1 MQKRKLSLDEIKK
14 IELNILLE
22 LKKATDA
29 NGLRFFISGGSLLGA
44 IRHKGFIPWDDDI
57 DVCMPRPDYEKLCRL
72 YREGKVFPDYIELQC
87 YENHT
92 GDFPFIKLLD
102 SRTEIEEKYVAGML
116 KSLWI
121 DILPVDGFPEDE
133 AEVIRIQKKAVNY
146 RKGLMLKFA
155 KVGEGKNAFKK
166 LLKPLV
172 ILALKPFSP
181 AWFNKRLKK
190 EIASYPYETSKY
202 VGVYTW
208 GLYGL
213 GERMLKSE
221 FEKTVPVTFEGY
233 EFNTFS
239 CWHEYLSGLYG
250 NYMELPPVEKRQTHN
265 MLAWIREEG

>member
-1 MQKRKLSLDEIKK
+1 MKKRQLSSEEIKK
-14 IELNILLE
+14 TELNILLE
-22 LKKATDA
+22 LKKATEE
-29 NGLRFFISGGSLLGA
+29 NNLRFFISGGSLLGA
-44 IRHKGFIPWDDDI
+44 IRHHGFIPWDDDI
-57 DVCMPRPDYEKLCRL
+57 DVCMPRPDYDKLCQL

-102 SRTEIEEKYVAGML
+102 TRTQIEEKYVEGMV
-116 KSLWI
+116 KSLWV

-133 AEVIRIQKKAVNY
+133 AEVIRIQKKAVRY

-155 KVGEGKNAFKK
+155 KAGKGKTLAKRIF
-166 LLKPLV
+166 KPLV
-172 ILALKPFSP
+172 ILALKPFSVE
-181 AWFNKRLKK
+181 WFDKMLKK
-190 EIASYPYETSKY
+190 QIAPYPYETCKY

-213 GERMLKSE
+213 GERMLKEE

-233 EFNTFS
+233 EFKTFS

-250 NYMELPPVEKRQTHN
+250 DYMQLPPEEKRQTHE
-265 MLAWIREEG
+265 MIAWILE

>member
-1 MQKRKLSLDEIKK
+1 MKKRQLTLEEIKK
-14 IELNILLE
+14 TELNILLE
-22 LKKATDA
+22 LKKATEE
-29 NGLRFFISGGSLLGA
+29 NNLRFFISGGSLLGA
-44 IRHKGFIPWDDDI
+44 VRHQGFIPWDDDI
-57 DVCMPRPDYEKLCRL
+57 DVCMSRPDYDKLCQL
-72 YREGKVFPDYIELQC
+72 YQEGKVFPDYIELQC

-102 SRTEIEEKYVAGML
+102 TRTQIEEKYVEGMV
-116 KSLWI
+116 KSLWV

-133 AEVIRIQKKAVNY
+133 AEVIRIQKKAVRY

-155 KVGEGKNAFKK
+155 KPGKGKTMAKR

-172 ILALKPFSP
+172 ILALKPFSVE
-181 AWFNKRLKK
+181 WFDKMLKK
-190 EIASYPYETSKY
+190 QIAPYPYETCKY

-213 GERMLKSE
+213 GERMLKEE

-250 NYMELPPVEKRQTHN
+250 DYMQLPPEEKRQTHN
-265 MLAWIREEG
+265 MIAWILE

>member
-1 MQKRKLSLDEIKK
+1 MKKRQLTLEEIKK
-14 IELNILLE
+14 TELNILLE
-22 LKKATDA
+22 LKKATEE
-29 NGLRFFISGGSLLGA
+29 NNLRFFISGGSLLGA
-44 IRHKGFIPWDDDI
+44 VRHQGFIPWDDDI
-57 DVCMPRPDYEKLCRL
+57 DVCMPRPDYDKLCQF
-72 YREGKVFPDYIELQC
+72 YQEGKVFPDYIELQC

-102 SRTEIEEKYVAGML
+102 TRTQIEEKYVEGMV
-116 KSLWI
+116 KSLWV

-133 AEVIRIQKKAVNY
+133 AEVIRIQKKAVRY

-155 KVGEGKNAFKK
+155 KPGKGKTMAKR

-172 ILALKPFSP
+172 ILALKPFSVE
-181 AWFNKRLKK
+181 WFDKMLKK
-190 EIASYPYETSKY
+190 QIAPYPYETCKY

-213 GERMLKSE
+213 GERMLKEE

-250 NYMELPPVEKRQTHN
+250 DYMQLPPEEKRQTHN
-265 MLAWIREEG
+265 MIAWILE